1 MKCLLR
7 SVLCVVLGCAVWSA
21 SHAAS
26 GALVSDE
33 IARKT
38 VICIPDPSGEKWRCA
53 PDTGQ
58 PRPQSGRAAG
68 ATDSADREG
77 EASRARGVTAAP
89 AVGLDPERVER
100 VPDGIDPLTGLSA
113 DPDDWYVPGPTRAT
127 DTDHQL
133 QRDLAAAYYETEAD
147 QGVGYCPGSYV
158 VRDYP
163 QPLAAD
169 DTEFPIVAEADSL
182 SSVIDETATL
192 QGNVTIQQ
200 GNRLIYAPSAQLDQ
214 QTRIA
219 TFAEGVRLDQ
229 PGLVMQGQQAE
240 VDLSTKDARLDGV
253 QFLLTDAGLRGE
265 AEVMEQSGDG
275 DLHLT
280 RNTFTRCEPG
290 NNGWRMRTKQ
300 LNIKEDE
307 VFGTARHAVVRMK
320 SIPVM
325 YTPYLKFPV
334 SDERVSGFL
343 FPNLTHSSEDGIDVS
358 IPYYWNLAPNYDATI
373 IPRIIGKRGV
383 GAEAEFRH
391 KSSWQETAFAA
402 ALLPEDDIFDG
413 RLERDDWEALGGEP
427 ALGPFDPAD
436 RWLGVINHAGYLGP
450 FRTYVDF
457 NAASDAEYFRDL
469 GSDLDVASRPELER
483 KAEVQYAGEDLF
495 ARVWVQ
501 RFQRLDTLLIEEYQ
515 RMPEFELTYNR
526 PVLGPVEFDLGA
538 KWSKFDRETEDFS
551 GLAAVTGSRAHV
563 EPRLRLPLSWP
574 FGFFSVGGG
583 YRYTSYDL
591 EQDSAALGFQLTDEN
606 PERGVGLGYVDGG
619 LFFERE
625 LTLFN
630 QPLIQTLEPRLYYL
644 WQEFDDQS
652 ALPIF
657 DAVPLTFTY
666 SALYRDNRF
675 SGLDRIGDSNQVSAG
690 VTTRFISSENGRE
703 YFSASVG
710 EIFYFEDRRVTLG
723 GNQTVN
729 ERQSSSALAG
739 ELSASLAGNWR
750 VFGNVVWDPH
760 DNEVDEGGAGIGY
773 RRDNRH
779 IFNLGFRNNR
789 LSDLEQTD
797 VSLYWPISKS
807 FAILGRWNYDLVSG
821 RTIEGFGGL
830 EYNDCCLQIRLMAR
844 RFLESRS
851 ISGRF
856 DEEVDADD
864 GIFLQI
870 VFKGLAGFGT
880 KVESVLERGIRGYIS
895 PEQADYF
902 SN

>member
-1 MKCLLR
+1 MSK
-7 SVLCVVLGCAVWSA
+7 V
-21 SHAAS
+21 SHFS
-26 GALVSDE
+26 
-33 IARKT
+33 
-38 VICIPDPSGEKWRCA
+38 
-53 PDTGQ
+53 
-58 PRPQSGRAAG
+58 
-68 ATDSADREG
+68 
-77 EASRARGVTAAP
+77 
-89 AVGLDPERVER
+89 
-100 VPDGIDPLTGLSA
+100 
-113 DPDDWYVPGPTRAT
+113 
-127 DTDHQL
+127 H
-133 QRDLAAAYYETEAD
+133 
-147 QGVGYCPGSYV
+147 
-158 VRDYP
+158 
-163 QPLAAD
+163 
-169 DTEFPIVAEADSL
+169 
-182 SSVIDETATL
+182 
-192 QGNVTIQQ
+192 
-200 GNRLIYAPSAQLDQ
+200 
-214 QTRIA
+214 
-219 TFAEGVRLDQ
+219 
-229 PGLVMQGQQAE
+229 
-240 VDLSTKDARLDGV
+240 
-253 QFLLTDAGLRGE
+253 
-265 AEVMEQSGDG
+265 
-275 DLHLT
+275 
-280 RNTFTRCEPG
+280 
-290 NNGWRMRTKQ
+290 
-300 LNIKEDE
+300 
-307 VFGTARHAVVRMK
+307 
-320 SIPVM
+320 
-325 YTPYLKFPV
+325 
-334 SDERVSGFL
+334 
-343 FPNLTHSSEDGIDVS
+343 
-358 IPYYWNLAPNYDATI
+358 
-373 IPRIIGKRGV
+373 
-383 GAEAEFRH
+383 
-391 KSSWQETAFAA
+391 
-402 ALLPEDDIFDG
+402 LLPEDDIFDG

-450 FRTYVDF
+450 FRTFVDF

-630 QPLIQTLEPRLYYL
+630 QPLVQTLEPRLYYL